1 MSERYTW
8 GLSLAAALTMAAG
21 LAAQAPAGSGQAT
34 ADDGRTPSTT
44 QTTQT
49 QGESTSDEAR
59 PQTASERE
67 GMVTVTGCIQK
78 ERDVLDTRGMG
89 VGDEF
94 VLTNVGKEPADS
106 PASSAAGAT
115 ATASATDAAEPSAH
129 GGMYTLTGDKEDDLE
144 SMVGKRVEIMGRLEH
159 EGDGMAGGASAAG
172 ASAAGA
178 RADATSEPDQP
189 AGTSGDNQPV
199 GTSGAAAEDSDDTTA
214 RATNTGS
221 TLAKDPA
228 YEGSRS
234 PDEREGIEARRRAEA
249 LPRIDIESFR
259 EVGGDCEAPAQR

>member
-1 MSERYTW
+1 MNARYTW

-21 LAAQAPAGSGQAT
+21 LGAQAPSGSGQAT
-34 ADDGRTPSTT
+34 TDDSRTPSTT

-49 QGESTSDEAR
+49 QGDSASDDAR
-59 PQTASERE
+59 SQAGSERE

-94 VLTNVGKEPADS
+94 VLANVGKDS
-106 PASSAAGAT
+106 KDSHAASAAGAT
-115 ATASATDAAEPSAH
+115 AAAEHSAH

-144 SMVGKRVEIMGRLEH
+144 SMVGKRVEIVGRLEH
-159 EGDGMAGGASAAG
+159 QGDDMAGGATAANTSAAG
-172 ASAAGA
+172 GGPS
-178 RADATSEPDQP
+178 DATSDANQP
-189 AGTSGDNQPV
+189 AGTSGDDQAV
-199 GTSGAAAEDSDDTTA
+199 GTSGAADDSDDTTA

-221 TLAKDPA
+221 TLAEDPA

-234 PDEREGIEARRRAEA
+234 PDEREGIQARRRAEA

>member
-1 MSERYTW
+1 MNARYTW

-21 LAAQAPAGSGQAT
+21 LGAQAPGGSAQAT
-34 ADDGRTPSTT
+34 ADDNRTPSTT

-49 QGESTSDEAR
+49 QDRSTGDEAGT
-59 PQTASERE
+59 QAASERD
-67 GMVTVTGCIQK
+67 GKVTVIGCIQK

-94 VLTNVGKEPADS
+94 VLTNVGKDS
-106 PASSAAGAT
+106 KDSHAASAAGAT
-115 ATASATDAAEPSAH
+115 ATVEHSAPGT
-129 GGMYTLTGDKEDDLE
+129 MYTLTGDKEDDLD
-144 SMVGKRVEIMGRLEH
+144 SMVGKRVEIVGRLEH
-159 EGDGMAGGASAAG
+159 QGDDMAAG
-172 ASAAGA
+172 APAVNPSAASEA
-178 RADATSEPDQP
+178 RADATSDVNQQ

-199 GTSGAAAEDSDDTTA
+199 GTSGADDSDDTTA

-221 TLAKDPA
+221 TLAEDPA

-234 PDEREGIEARRRAEA
+234 PEEREGIEARRRAES
-249 LPRIDIESFR
+249 LPRIDVESFR